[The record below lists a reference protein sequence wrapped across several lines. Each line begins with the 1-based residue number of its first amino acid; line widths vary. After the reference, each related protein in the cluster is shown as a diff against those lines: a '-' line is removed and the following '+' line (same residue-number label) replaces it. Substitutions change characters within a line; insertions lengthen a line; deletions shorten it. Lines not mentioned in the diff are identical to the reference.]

1 MAGSS
6 LRDAYVEL
14 LLDRVRQ
21 ESFPNPDH
29 LDRIEACVQSGDQL
43 REYVEM
49 LLDRASALSHPSTD
63 ILNRIERILQATS

>member
-21 ESFPNPDH
+21 DSFPSLDH
-29 LDRIEACVQSGDQL
+29 LDRIEACVQSRDQL
-43 REYVEM
+43 REYAEM
-49 LLDRASALSHPSTD
+49 LLGRASAVSYPSAD
-63 ILNRIERILQATS
+63 ILNRIERILQATN